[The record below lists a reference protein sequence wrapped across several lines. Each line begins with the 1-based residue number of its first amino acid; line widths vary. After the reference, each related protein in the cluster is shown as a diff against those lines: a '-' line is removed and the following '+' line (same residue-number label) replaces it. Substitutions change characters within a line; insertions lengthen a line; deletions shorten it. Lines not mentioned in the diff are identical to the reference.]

1 MKWSPLLH
9 TIAALAGVFG
19 VIAIFAG
26 WILGFRGTLF
36 GLSQA
41 HLFNNGMMLLL
52 ISIAFGIGTLIH
64 QREEQQ

>member
-9 TIAALAGVFG
+9 TIAALSGVFA

-26 WILGFRGTLF
+26 WILGSQGTLF
-36 GLSQA
+36 GLSQG

-64 QREEQQ
+64 QQEER